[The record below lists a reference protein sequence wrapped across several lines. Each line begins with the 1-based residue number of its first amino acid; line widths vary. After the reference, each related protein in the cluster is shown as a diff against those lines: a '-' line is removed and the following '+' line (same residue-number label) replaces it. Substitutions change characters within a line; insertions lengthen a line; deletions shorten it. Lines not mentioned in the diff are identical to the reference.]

1 MAPHPGHGGV
11 LIARV
16 LGLGVAVLI
25 AGLVTAVSGARP
37 VSVGGLTALPS
48 VDESSTNLLLNAGFE
63 TRSSSPATIPEWHTL
78 EGDALNL
85 DTQARSGR
93 GSVRMTNAARQKMI
107 ATTEQTVTLEPG
119 LYTIAWW
126 VKTDKLGEN
135 AAGSGARMC
144 LDARPRRN
152 WWQCTEVAR
161 GTMDWT
167 LFRQPAIP
175 VSDAGTYRVTIGAYA
190 RPEGAAWFDDISLTA
205 VGRPPVE
212 AFLLY
217 PNFRGLLFD
226 DRPQTIRVAL
236 AVARPAAGDTIRL
249 SLIDETRGTVVQA
262 REYPASAT
270 RGELDA
276 SGLAAGGA
284 LVRTELLGT
293 GGTPR
298 YRYPDYRIVKTP
310 VAARGD
316 LRVWYDERNVT
327 YLDGKPTFV
336 LGLYTT
342 GGYSNDRREYAQG
355 NGGWGVARMA
365 EAPIDM
371 LINYHLG
378 AAPLNALGTYMDELR
393 SRGIRYLQTVN
404 FYHRDH
410 RQYGSIPYPAAR
422 EGEDALN
429 RWVASQLGAHQGLG
443 GFYTADEQP
452 VEMMPK
458 VFRQHRVLGEAA
470 PGTVT
475 YVVQGDGWETQA
487 ALWRDALDVL
497 GLDPYPIVKKTGQN
511 HVAMVGEWTRMGQD
525 AVMESRPIWMVLQF
539 FPMTSEG
546 GWPSYEELKAM
557 SWMAIV
563 EGARGL
569 FYWSFGEKG
578 LTWVKDPAER
588 QAHWS
593 DLVRVTKEIKAL
605 EPVLLAPDAAVVSRT
620 SNDRVRVLGKRL
632 ADGTRYVFAYNRTD
646 TSATVTWTFAEPV
659 RELLDLDAGRT
670 IAADATRTERLG
682 PYEIKRYRLK

>member
-1 MAPHPGHGGV
+1 V
-11 LIARV
+11 
-16 LGLGVAVLI
+16 VAAWVG
-25 AGLVTAVSGARP
+25 ASAVNAARP
-37 VSVGGLTALPS
+37 VPIGGLTALPV
-48 VDESSTNLLLNAGFE
+48 VDANGANLLKNSGFE
-63 TRSSSPATIPEWHTL
+63 TGSPSPATIPEWHTL

-85 DTQARSGR
+85 DNQGKTGRS
-93 GSVRMTNAARQKMI
+93 SVRMTNAARQKMI

-144 LDARPRRN
+144 LDGRPRLN

-167 LFRQPAIP
+167 QFRQPSIP
-175 VSDAGTYRVTIGAYA
+175 VTDAGTYRVTIGAYA

-226 DRPQTIRVAL
+226 DRPQTIRLAL
-236 AVARPAAGDTIRL
+236 TASRPAAGDKIRL
-249 SLIDETRGTVVQA
+249 SLVDEARGTVVQT
-262 REYPASAT
+262 REYPASAP

-276 SGLAAGGA
+276 TALAPGPV
-284 LVRTELLGT
+284 LVRTELVSASGT
-293 GGTPR
+293 SR
-298 YRYPDYRIVKTP
+298 YRYPDYRVVKTP
-310 VAARGD
+310 AAARAD

-327 YLDGKPTFV
+327 HLDGKPRFV

-342 GGYSNDRREYAQG
+342 GGYSNDRGEYANA
-355 NGGWGVARMA
+355 NGGWGVTRMA
-365 EAPIDM
+365 EAPLDM

-393 SRGIRYLQTVN
+393 SRGIYYLQTVN

-429 RWVASQLGAHQGLG
+429 RWVAQQLGAHQGLG

-452 VEMMPK
+452 AEMMPK
-458 VFRQHRVLGEAA
+458 VFRQHRVLSEAA

-511 HVAMVGEWTRMGQD
+511 NVAMVGEWTRMGQD

-539 FPMTSEG
+539 FPMTTEG
-546 GWPSYEELKAM
+546 GWPSYDEIKSM

-578 LTWVKDPAER
+578 LTWVKDLRER

-605 EPVLLAPDAAVVSRT
+605 EPVLLAPDAAVVSRS
-620 SNDRVRVLGKRL
+620 SNDRVRVLGKRM
-632 ADGTRYVFAYNRTD
+632 ADGTRYVFAYNRGD

-659 RELLDLDAGRT
+659 REMLDLDATRSV
-670 IAADATRTERLG
+670 ASDATHTERFA
-682 PYEIKRYRLK
+682 PYEVKRYRLK

>member
-1 MAPHPGHGGV
+1 MASGAGVGAV
-11 LIARV
+11 LIARW
-16 LGLGVAVLI
+16 LGVGLLLLG
-25 AGLVTAVSGARP
+25 AGASWVHAARP
-37 VSVGGLTALPS
+37 VAVGGLTALPV
-48 VDESSTNLLLNAGFE
+48 VDDAGANLVKNASFE

-78 EGDALNL
+78 EGDALVL
-85 DTQARSGR
+85 DTAGKTGRS
-93 GSVRMTNAARQKMI
+93 SVRMTNAARQKMI

-175 VSDAGTYRVTIGAYA
+175 VTDAGTYRVTIGAYA

-212 AFLLY
+212 AFVVY
-217 PNFRGLLFD
+217 PNFRGLLFV
-226 DRPQTIRVAL
+226 DRPQLIRVAL
-236 AVARPAAGDTIRL
+236 SVVRPAPGDKIRL
-249 SLIDETRGTVVQA
+249 SLVDEARGAVLQTRD
-262 REYPASAT
+262 YPTSAT

-276 SGLAAGGA
+276 GGLGAGPA
-284 LVRTELLGT
+284 LVRTELVGPDGT
-293 GGTPR
+293 SR
-298 YRYPDYRIVKTP
+298 YRYPDYRVVKTAA
-310 VAARGD
+310 AARGD

-327 YLDGKPTFV
+327 HLDGKPTFV

-342 GGYSNDRREYAQG
+342 GGYSNERSAYANA
-355 NGGWGVARMA
+355 NGGWGVRRMA

-378 AAPLNALGTYMDELR
+378 AAPMNALGTYMDELR
-393 SRGIRYLQTVN
+393 SNGIHYLQTVN

-410 RQYGSIPYPAAR
+410 GQYGSIPYPAAR
-422 EGEDALN
+422 EGEEALN
-429 RWVASQLGAHQGLG
+429 RWVAHQLAAHKGLA

-458 VFRQHRVLGEAA
+458 VFRQHRVLSASA
-470 PGTVT
+470 PGSVT

-511 HVAMVGEWTRMGQD
+511 NVAMVGEWTRLAQD
-525 AVMESRPIWMVLQF
+525 AVMESRPVWMVLQF

-546 GWPSYEELKAM
+546 GWPSYDELKAM

-578 LTWVKDPAER
+578 LAWVKDPRER
-588 QAHWS
+588 LAHWN
-593 DLVRVTKEIKAL
+593 DLVRVTKEVKAL
-605 EPVLLAPDAAVVSRT
+605 EPVLLAPDAPVLSRS
-620 SNDRVRVLGKRL
+620 SNDRIRVLGKR
-632 ADGTRYVFAYNRTD
+632 APDGSRYLFAYNRTD
-646 TSATVTWTFAEPV
+646 TSATATWTFAEPV
-659 RELLDLDAGRT
+659 HELVDLDDGRSS
-670 IAADATRTERLG
+670 AVDQTRTERFA
-682 PYEIKRYRLK
+682 PFEVKRFRLK